1 MPERMDNQ
9 SSLTP
14 LIFKLAHLI
23 YGVIT
28 SGKPFDLQKALPRLD
43 FQDGI

>member
-1 MPERMDNQ
+1 MAPKAIIGAAMRKM
-9 SSLTP
+9 
-14 LIFKLAHLI
+14 AHLI

-28 SGKPFDLQKALPRLD
+28 SGKPFDATLAGLAVD